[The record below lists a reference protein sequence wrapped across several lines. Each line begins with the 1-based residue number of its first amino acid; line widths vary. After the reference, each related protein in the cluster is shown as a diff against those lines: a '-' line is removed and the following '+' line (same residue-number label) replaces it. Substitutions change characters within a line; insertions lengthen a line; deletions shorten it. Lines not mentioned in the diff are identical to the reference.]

1 MNSRLRNLIDW
12 MKETETDFSF
22 ITLPDNVFYF
32 TNYRSDP
39 HERVLAVGV
48 FQREEPFLIC
58 PQMEAK
64 EAKKAGWEHEIIGY
78 SDIVNPWE
86 EIEKAVKSRLNSVRK
101 IALEKEHLNISRY
114 EQLASRFSD
123 ASFTG
128 LDDTLNQLR
137 MIKDVEEIQL
147 MRKAA
152 EYADYAVQV
161 GVSEL
166 KEGKTELEIIA
177 AIEYELKKKGISEMS
192 FATMVLTGKNASS
205 PHGTPGASKVKKG
218 DLVLFDLGVVY
229 KGYCSDITRTVAYGD
244 ITDEQET
251 IYQTVL
257 TAQQT
262 AVRAVKPG
270 VPLKE
275 LDLTARNIISQAG
288 YGEYFSHRLGHGLGI
303 SVHEYPYVTET
314 NDLALKKGM
323 VFTIEPG
330 IYVQEKAGVRIEDDV
345 VVTDKGVEVL
355 TKYPKELQI
364 IK

>member
-1 MNSRLRNLIDW
+1 MNSRLKHLTDW

-22 ITLPDNVFYF
+22 ITLPDNVFYLSNF
-32 TNYRSDP
+32 RSDP

-48 FQREEPFLIC
+48 FQQEEPFLIC
-58 PQMEAK
+58 PQMEAA

-78 SDIVNPWE
+78 SDIMDPWE
-86 EIEKAVKSRLNSVRK
+86 AIKKAVQSRLASVQK

-114 EQLASRFSD
+114 EQIASRFPG
-123 ASFTG
+123 ASFIG
-128 LDDTLNQLR
+128 LDEKLNDLR
-137 MIKDVEEIQL
+137 MIKDEEEIRL

-161 GVSEL
+161 GVAEI

-192 FATMVLTGKNASS
+192 FSTMVLSGKNAAS
-205 PHGTPGASKVKKG
+205 PHGTPGSTKVKKG
-218 DLVLFDLGVVY
+218 DFVLFDLGIVY
-229 KGYCSDITRTVAYGD
+229 KGYCSDITRTVAYGE
-244 ITDEQET
+244 ITKEQET

-257 TAQQT
+257 KAQQA
-262 AVRAVKPG
+262 AVIAVKPG
-270 VPLKE
+270 IPLKE

-288 YGEYFSHRLGHGLGI
+288 YGKFFPHRLGHGLGI
-303 SVHEYPYVTET
+303 SVHEYPSVTET
-314 NDLALKKGM
+314 NELALKKGM

-330 IYVQEKAGVRIEDDV
+330 IYVQETAGVRIEDDV
-345 VVTDKGVEVL
+345 VVTDHGVEVL

-364 IK
+364 IP